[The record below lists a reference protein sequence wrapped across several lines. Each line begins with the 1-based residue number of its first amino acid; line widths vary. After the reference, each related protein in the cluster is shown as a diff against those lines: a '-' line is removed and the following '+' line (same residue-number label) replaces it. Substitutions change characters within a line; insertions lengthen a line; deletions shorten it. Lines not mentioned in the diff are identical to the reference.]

1 MAGYIQTPG
10 WNPEDGTTY
19 PSDMDSWVS
28 IPVPQDH
35 KVIVTVIDIDT
46 EDSETCQYDWLELF
60 LLLQQD
66 LDAGTTTANVP
77 SASNVTARQD
87 TAKMDDDTPT
97 SDRKTDLVDSWN
109 HGGTPNRTK
118 NAADPN
124 FAYAQPASKSKVYT
138 EKDAFHIRTFK
149 ASEHY
154 GAATKASTDPG
165 TTMTF
170 SGTTR
175 GENTET
181 KPKRAW
187 RTCGSTR
194 PDVVMAEASVVHV
207 NFHSDA
213 SRQHTGAR
221 IFFSFHKVVYD
232 FLLSFKIYKK
242 KKKKKKTKSA
252 GSERSLIIKTVR
264 NNVHIFGKIVFPK
277 GPAERYLFTMRKST
291 HARTHHPPPPPTS
304 PHTHEGRG
312 RGEQEV

>member
-46 EDSETCQYDWLELF
+46 EDSETCQYDWLEIFLF
-60 LLLQQD
+60 LQQD

-77 SASNVTARQD
+77 SASTTMARQD
-87 TAKMDDDTPT
+87 IAKMDDDTPT
-97 SDRKTDLVDSWN
+97 SDRKTDQVDRWN

-118 NAADPN
+118 KAAGPN

-138 EKDAFHIRTFK
+138 EKDAFHTRTFK

-154 GAATKASTDPG
+154 GGATKASTDPG

-187 RTCGSTR
+187 RTCGSRR
-194 PDVVMAEASVVHV
+194 PDVVMAETNVVHV

-232 FLLSFKIYKK
+232 FLLSFKIKK
-242 KKKKKKTKSA
+242 HKK
-252 GSERSLIIKTVR
+252 RWI
-264 NNVHIFGKIVFPK
+264 
-277 GPAERYLFTMRKST
+277 
-291 HARTHHPPPPPTS
+291 
-304 PHTHEGRG
+304 
-312 RGEQEV
+312 